1 MLRQHVSTLPELFGE
16 ASDMANKPLS
26 EIIPEEVG
34 EWLDVKKPML
44 NVVEVDWR
52 DAKRRINAAKGPK
65 KRAPA
70 GDADKEPDHSGSSF
84 GGSDE
89 ED

>member
-65 KRAPA
+65 KKARAD
-70 GDADKEPDHSGSSF
+70 GDKDPDHSGSSF